1 MTSHRH
7 TTAATLLQLLPLM
20 LLTML
25 LTMLPRQQLRR
36 QRWQRR
42 QRPRLLLLSAVATHA
57 ATIATATIATASC
70 RRRCLRRR
78 CCCWRWAALVLVGVL
93 LLPSLLLLRCI
104 EEQHVDDASEKSQN
118 LHSLRTVPE
127 PAFMRAKQKTLVG
140 VGNAGQAKWWRG
152 VGRLDSRPRATSRK
166 AQLLC
171 RQATAHRWR
180 CQQSAALSTTKTC
193 GREGKPT
200 G

>member
-1 MTSHRH
+1 MRTNTIGGMILTSHRH

-140 VGNAGQAKWWRG
+140 VGNAGQAKWWR
-152 VGRLDSRPRATSRK
+152 RAASATHAARRSEGTARA
-166 AQLLC
+166 AQLACVPAL
-171 RQATAHRWR
+171 
-180 CQQSAALSTTKTC
+180 AALCQVEVASSSC
-193 GREGKPT
+193 
-200 G
+200 